1 MLNCSN
7 LNFSYGKTP
16 ALKNITLAFSPGQT
30 IGLIGSNGSSKS
42 TLLNLLGG
50 LLLWQEGKLY
60 FHNENA
66 LANQTTTQ
74 DLRIKTGFLMQSFSS
89 DEKITPYD
97 NLLYTAKIY
106 GIEKSLIPKKIEQ
119 TLELAN
125 LQEQALIQ
133 TKKLSIGM
141 RRRLE
146 LYRTFMHEPQ
156 LVLLDEPTASLD
168 SKESQKFFDFLYT
181 YQKKHQ
187 SITIIATHKPSE
199 AIICDIVI
207 MMHKGQ
213 IIAQDSPHKFLE
225 KLDFVNC
232 YASSITNTLPI
243 ALQRF
248 DFKMLKQSN
257 KFHAQLSVDNLA
269 NLLQNKQNWQE
280 DLQEFS
286 FNKPDLNDVY
296 EHLTQIPT

>member
-16 ALKNITLAFSPGQT
+16 VLKNIDLSFNPAQT

-50 LLLWQEGKLY
+50 LLLWQKGELY
-60 FHNENA
+60 FDNKNVIF
-66 LANQTTTQ
+66 NKTTTQ

-106 GIEKSLIPKKIEQ
+106 GIKKNLIAKKIEE

-125 LQEQALIQ
+125 LQENALIQ

-168 SKESQKFFDFLYT
+168 SKESQKFFDFLYN
-181 YQKKHQ
+181 YQRKHQ

-199 AIICDIVI
+199 ALICDMVI
-207 MMHKGQ
+207 MMHKGE

-232 YASSITNTLPI
+232 YASSINDTLPI
-243 ALQRF
+243 ILQNF
-248 DFKMLKQSN
+248 DFKKLKQDN
-257 KFHAQLSVDNLA
+257 KFHAQLSLDKLA
-269 NLLQNKQNWQE
+269 NLLQNKQNWQK

-296 EHLTQIPT
+296 EHLIQNLS